1 MFNAVADTQNCSGIF
16 VIFRI
21 FILGQPAR
29 TGEKV
34 ILGIVNR
41 VLLYIEEKVFRRNV
55 IVHQP
60 GFIVKIKDFLMSGV
74 IYRLV

>member
-16 VIFRI
+16 VLFRI
-21 FILGQPAR
+21 FILAQPAR

-74 IYRLV
+74 LYRLV